1 MVLYI
6 TQRRMCLRLK
16 QTTACIVMRTM
27 RWCEEVEL
35 RQNSYATLARSGL
48 RHSRNPSEMGILR
61 IVTVKSPEVY

>member
-1 MVLYI
+1 
-6 TQRRMCLRLK
+6 
-16 QTTACIVMRTM
+16 MRTM